1 MQQPIPLEDRNAD
14 LRSDIRLLGNLL
26 GETLVRQHGDALLD
40 LVEQVRSLTKRI
52 RAGEIS
58 GMPDEAATGELD
70 AILSDLDLETT
81 MQLVRA
87 FTAFFYLANVAEQV
101 HRFDPEAAL
110 TGPRRSWLEATVD
123 RIEAAE
129 IPRNVVQSMVD
140 RLEMRPVFTAHP
152 TEAARRSILSKTGYV
167 AEILDAM
174 ADHRIDA
181 AERHRHERRLAEVID
196 LIWQTDELRRER
208 PTPIDEARSAIYYF
222 DQLFTEATGEV
233 FDELDHQ
240 VSRLGVTVAPD
251 ARPIHFGT
259 WVGGDRDGNPN
270 VTPDVTFDVL
280 EQQHDHGV
288 RRLINAVEQLST
300 DLSGSDRIVPVSSEL
315 TAALEN
321 DREVFPQVYERFHR
335 LSEGEP
341 YRIKCAYI
349 HQRLR
354 NTLRRIAE
362 ETPHQPGV
370 DYRNP
375 RDLID
380 ELQVMHQ
387 SLVDNKGALVAS
399 GSVARLM
406 HRVAAFGFGLATMDI
421 REHAQKHHDVVSQLF
436 ERIGNGVDYST
447 LDRAQRLAVLE
458 VELSSRRPLSS
469 LTTRLDGEAARTMEV
484 FHTMRKAMNRF
495 GEDIIESY
503 IMSETVAPDDVISA
517 VVLAREAGL
526 VDLHTGIARVG
537 FVPLF
542 ETIDEVRTAGA
553 ILDRL
558 LAIAPYRR
566 LVELRGDI
574 QEVMLGYSDSNKH
587 GGITTSQW
595 ELYRASRDLR
605 DAALRHGVELR
616 LFHGRGGTVGR
627 GGGPTGEAIMAQP
640 WGTVAG
646 RIKITEQGEVIAD
659 KYGLPELA
667 RVNLELALAATL
679 EASLLHRTSR
689 QSVDVLDE
697 WDRAMNTISNA
708 AYEAYRGLVDNPDL
722 VEYFRTATPVEE
734 LASMNIGSRPARR
747 PGGSNDNVGLGGLR
761 AIPWVFGWTQSR
773 QIVPGWFG
781 VGRGLAAA
789 RAAGH
794 ADTII
799 TMYRDWP
806 FFRTFVSNVEMTLS
820 KTDLAI
826 AARYVEE
833 LVAPEHRAPFDM
845 IKAEHE
851 LTLSEVLR
859 ITGDA
864 QLLDRH
870 PVLQRTLR
878 IRDVYID
885 PISYLQVA
893 LLKRVRA
900 SGGGDPQLQ
909 RALLLTINGLAAG
922 LRNTG

>member
-1 MQQPIPLEDRNAD
+1 MQPDTQLRDRDAK
-14 LRSDIRLLGNLL
+14 LRADIRLLGNLL
-26 GETLVRQHGDALLD
+26 GETLVRQHGPGLLD
-40 LVEQVRSLTKRI
+40 LVEQVRSLTKRV
-52 RAGEIS
+52 RAGEAA
-58 GMPDEAATGELD
+58 GTPDTAAGTELD
-70 AILSDLDLETT
+70 KILSDLDLDTT
-81 MQLVRA
+81 IQLVRA

-110 TGPRRSWLEATVD
+110 SGDQRSWLEAAVD
-123 RIEAAE
+123 RIADAGV
-129 IPRNVVQSMVD
+129 PSGDVQAVVD

-167 AEILDAM
+167 ADILDRM
-174 ADHRIDA
+174 GDHRISGT
-181 AERHRHERRLAEVID
+181 ERHRLERRLAETID

-208 PTPIDEARSAIYYF
+208 PTPIDEARSVIYYF
-222 DQLFTEATGEV
+222 DELFTDATADV

-240 VSRLGVTVAPD
+240 VSRLGATVAPD

-280 EQQHDHGV
+280 EQQHDHGL
-288 RRLINAVEQLST
+288 RRLIAAVERLST
-300 DLSGSDRIVPVSSEL
+300 DLSASDRIVPVSE
-315 TAALEN
+315 ALQEALDA
-321 DREVFPQVYERFHR
+321 DREVFPQVYQRFRR

-341 YRIKCAYI
+341 YRIKCAYV
-349 HQRLR
+349 HQRLH

-362 ETPHQPGV
+362 ETPHQPGL

-375 RDLID
+375 G
-380 ELQVMHQ
+380 ELVGELEVMYR
-387 SLVDNKGALVAS
+387 SLVEHRGLLVAA
-399 GSVARLM
+399 GNVARLM
-406 HRVAAFGFGLATMDI
+406 HRAAAFGFGLATMDI
-421 REHAQKHHDVVSQLF
+421 REHAQKHHHVIAQLY
-436 ERIGNGVDYST
+436 ERIGNGVEYRSLGRDE
-447 LDRAQRLAVLE
+447 RLAVLE
-458 VELSSRRPLSS
+458 DELESRRPLSS
-469 LTTRLDGEAARTMEV
+469 LTTRLTGEPARTMEV
-484 FHTMRKAMNRF
+484 FHTIRKALNRF
-495 GEDIIESY
+495 GDHVIESY
-503 IMSETVAPDDVISA
+503 IMSETVAPDDVLSA

-526 VDLHTGIARVG
+526 VDLHADIARVG

-558 LAIAPYRR
+558 LSIDPYRR
-566 LVELRGDI
+566 LVALRGDI

-605 DAALRHGVELR
+605 DAARRHGVELR

-640 WGTVAG
+640 WGTVGG

-667 RVNLELALAATL
+667 KVNLELALAATL

-689 QSVDVLDE
+689 QPADVLE
-697 WDRAMNTISNA
+697 RWDAAMNTVSDA
-708 AYEAYRGLVDNPDL
+708 AFAAYRGLVDSPDL
-722 VEYFRTATPVEE
+722 VAYFQTATPVEE
-734 LASMNIGSRPARR
+734 LAAMNIGSRPARR
-747 PGGSNDNVGLGGLR
+747 PGGSSDKVGLGGLR

-781 VGRGLAAA
+781 VGTGLAAA

-794 ADTII
+794 GDAIAA
-799 TMYRDWP
+799 MYSDWQ
-806 FFRTFVSNVEMTLS
+806 FFRTFISNVEMTLS

-833 LVAPEHRAPFDM
+833 LVAPEHHGPFAM

-851 LTLSEVLR
+851 LTLAEVLR

-864 QLLDRH
+864 ELLDRH
-870 PVLQRTLR
+870 QVLQRTLR
-878 IRDVYID
+878 VRDVYID

-893 LLKRVRA
+893 LLKRARA
-900 SGGGDPQLQ
+900 SADADPQLQ